1 MLTAKVPYAHV
12 ISNTTAGM
20 LEFYIQ
26 FALYS
31 PSGLL
36 CYPVSPRTRGG
47 TLCSATLQSLEHR
60 TCSPCIHSSL
70 GKVFADACHQ
80 PLSALSTAVPAP
92 TTISTLM
99 LWITAC
105 SQGIPLTCL
114 AAQATLV
121 VSVSLVVSL
130 YVPHERDAYAC

>member
-47 TLCSATLQSLEHR
+47 TLRSATLQSLEHR
-60 TCSPCIHSSL
+60 TCSPCIHRSL
-70 GKVFADACHQ
+70 NQSFVDACHQ
-80 PLSALSTAVPAP
+80 PLSALSTAVPAAAA
-92 TTISTLM
+92 TSMLM
-99 LWITAC
+99 LW
-105 SQGIPLTCL
+105 LT
-114 AAQATLV
+114 V
-121 VSVSLVVSL
+121 
-130 YVPHERDAYAC
+130 